1 MAKAVFITRVDP
13 DYDDLPEAR
22 YHFPKTYLK
31 AARESVGD
39 WILYYEPRRNGGRQ
53 VYFAT
58 ARVQGIDPDPDQ
70 RDHFYARVSDYL
82 EFPAPVPYEING
94 QFFESRLRREDGTVN
109 LGLFRRSVHH
119 LSDAEY
125 LAIVQVGMAGERLHT
140 SIGGETPEAAEPEA
154 DYGRPLLERLVARP
168 YRDAAFQRVVRG
180 AYDSACALTGLR
192 LINGGGKCE
201 IEAAH
206 IKPVEDFGPDSPR
219 NGLAL
224 CRTLHWMFDRGVLS
238 LDDDGKVLMARKLVP
253 DEARRM
259 LNPDGYARLPENRLL
274 RPHSQFLRYHR
285 ENVFK
290 G

>member
-31 AARESVGD
+31 AAQESVGD

-58 ARVQGIDPDPDQ
+58 AKIQGIDPDPDQ
-70 RDHFYARVSDYL
+70 KDHFYARVSYYL
-82 EFPAPVPYEING
+82 EFPAPVPFEANG
-94 QFFESRLRREDGTVN
+94 QFFESRLRFDSGK
-109 LGLFRRSVHH
+109 LYSGLFQRAIHH
-119 LSDAEY
+119 LPDAEY
-125 LAIVQVGMAGERLHT
+125 LAIVQAGMAGGLFEQAAN
-140 SIGGETPEAAEPEA
+140 ETAEAIAEPEA
-154 DYGRPLLERLVARP
+154 DYGRPLLERLVTRP
-168 YRDAAFQRVVRG
+168 YRDAAFQVVVRS

-206 IKPVEDFGPDSPR
+206 IRSVEDLGPDSPR

-224 CRTLHWMFDRGVLS
+224 SRTMHWMFDRGVVS
-238 LDDDGKVLMARKLVP
+238 LEDDGKVLMARKLVP
-253 DEARRM
+253 DQARRM

-274 RPHSQFLRYHR
+274 RQHAQFLKYHR